1 MTARELL
8 TFRDTNSAACRSSR
22 DGPHCAG
29 EDVLSVRQTGAVQCQ
44 RESSTEPHT
53 KKVEMYL
60 CHEARENF
68 RPCLPS
74 NFGGVANRQ
83 WGTGVLRTGRRLGD
97 SSVTVY
103 VHMDEMNQNQDK
115 SVGIGPWQEP
125 ARRALYKR
133 TTMDRRTWRVG
144 GTFARLRSNYFER
157 GPSPMLLSNNET
169 SSPCRRT
176 PVFAK
181 MFLRCM
187 RAVVR
192 RIPIA
197 LQQSSSARP
206 SIR

>member
-1 MTARELL
+1 VAARELPPSG
-8 TFRDTNSAACRSSR
+8 DTNSAAR
-22 DGPHCAG
+22 DCALNRARCTG
-29 EDVLSVRQTGAVQCQ
+29 AELLSVRRTGAMQCQ

-53 KKVEMYL
+53 KNVEMYR

-125 ARRALYKR
+125 ARRALYKW
-133 TTMDRRTWRVG
+133 TPSNGTLWRVE
-144 GTFARLRSNYFER
+144 GTFDRFCE
-157 GPSPMLLSNNET
+157 
-169 SSPCRRT
+169 
-176 PVFAK
+176 
-181 MFLRCM
+181 
-187 RAVVR
+187 
-192 RIPIA
+192 
-197 LQQSSSARP
+197 
-206 SIR
+206 